1 MDKNLFSSSGIWVRG
16 NLHAHTKNSDGLL
29 SPEEV
34 IDYYFSRGY
43 DFLAITDHEKVT
55 TVKSE
60 KLILLPGSEISV
72 GKCLLGD
79 SYHIL
84 AINVDNNEA
93 LQKYKNES
101 VQALLDFVNK
111 EKSFTIVAH
120 PYWSKLTHSDLLNIE
135 GYIGI
140 EVYNGGCDIEVAKGF
155 SMVHWDN
162 LLTQGKNIYGLAT
175 DDAHYYGDLDSARG
189 WINVKVKERSAEE
202 ILSSIKKGN
211 FYSSSGPIIEY
222 LSYNENKVEIRTS
235 PVERVDFVSEGGRG
249 FSVSLDTYNK
259 VKQAKDKI
267 RILGKVEITHERE
280 NEIAYVELGNSKITI
295 KTERGGII
303 SVVLEGF
310 SFKKYFRAEITDHNG
325 KKAWSN
331 PILF

>member
-1 MDKNLFSSSGIWVRG
+1 MDENLFSSSGIWVRG

-55 TVKSE
+55 MVKSE
-60 KLILLPGSEISV
+60 KLVLFPGSEISV
-72 GKCLLGD
+72 GKGFLGD

-84 AINVDNNEA
+84 TINVDDNEA
-93 LQKYKNES
+93 LQKYKKES
-101 VQALLDFVNK
+101 VQALLNFVDE
-111 EKSFTIVAH
+111 EKSFAVVAH
-120 PYWSKLTHSDLLNIE
+120 PYWSRLVHSDLTNIE

-140 EVYNGGCDIEVAKGF
+140 EAYNGGCDVEVAKGF
-155 SMVHWDN
+155 STVHWDN
-162 LLTQGKNIYGLAT
+162 LLTQGKNIYGFAT

-189 WINVKVKERSAEE
+189 WINVKVKDKSVEE

-211 FYSSSGPIIEY
+211 FYSSSGPIIEH
-222 LSYNENKVEIRTS
+222 LSYYGNKVEIRTS
-235 PVERVDFVSEGGRG
+235 PVERVDFVSEGGSG

-267 RILGKVEITHERE
+267 RILGKIEINRERG
-280 NEIAYVELGNSKITI
+280 NEIAYVELGNRKITI
-295 KTERGGII
+295 RVERGGIS
-303 SVVLEGF
+303 SVALEGF
-310 SFKKYFRAEITDHNG
+310 NFKKYFRAEVTDHNG

-331 PILF
+331 PVFL